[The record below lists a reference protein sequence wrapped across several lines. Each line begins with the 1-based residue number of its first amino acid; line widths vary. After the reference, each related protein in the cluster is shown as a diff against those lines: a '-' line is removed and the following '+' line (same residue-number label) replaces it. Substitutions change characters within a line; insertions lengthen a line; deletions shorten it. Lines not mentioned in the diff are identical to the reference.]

1 MPDISPDFSAPGSS
15 GIIQIAS
22 WALGLGLIV
31 TLIALV
37 GCFVTIAF
45 KGFGNQGMQQGA
57 SKSNSLGVPRCRLLW
72 VHSRQFG
79 SSLWDSI
86 SVSKSP

>member
-1 MPDISPDFSAPGSS
+1 MPDIQPDFDAPGAS

-37 GCFVTIAF
+37 ACFVTIAF
-45 KGFGNQGMQQGA
+45 KGFGNQSLQQGA
-57 SKSNSLGVPRCRLLW
+57 SKSILW
-72 VHSRQFG
+72 VLAGVAALG
-79 SSLWDSI
+79 SLSAIWSFAVGFDLGL
-86 SVSKSP
+86 

>member
-1 MPDISPDFSAPGSS
+1 MPDIQPDFDAPGAS

-37 GCFVTIAF
+37 GCFVAIAF
-45 KGFGNQGMQQGA
+45 KGFGNQGLQQGA
-57 SKSNSLGVPRCRLLW
+57 SKAILW
-72 VHSRQFG
+72 VLGGVAALG
-79 SSLWDSI
+79 SLSAIWSFAVGFDLGL
-86 SVSKSP
+86 

>member
-1 MPDISPDFSAPGSS
+1 MPEISPDFSAPGSS

-57 SKSNSLGVPRCRLLW
+57 SKAILWVFLGVVCLGSLSAIW
-72 VHSRQFG
+72 QFAVG
-79 SSLWDSI
+79 FDLGI
-86 SVSKSP
+86 